1 MERVWD
7 KCIGQRHGKWYGT
20 GAWDKG
26 NEKLMGQWHGTMGQG
41 VWYKSMGQG
50 HGSSKGQGHG
60 VGTCGKSMNKC
71 MVQRHGKRTWDKGM
85 G

>member
-7 KCIGQRHGKWYGT
+7 KCIGQRHGT

-26 NEKLMGQWHGTMGQG
+26 KEKLMGQGHGTMGQG
-41 VWYKSMGQG
+41 VWYKGMGQG
-50 HGSSKGQGHG
+50 HGSREGQGHV
-60 VGTCGKSMNKC
+60 VGKCGKSMDKC

-85 G
+85 